1 MSKLFRLSISTA
13 EKAVFDADVLSVSV
27 PGASGFIGILADHA
41 PLVSTLT
48 PGPITLKDHTSTTQ
62 EIQVTSKGFLEVFEN
77 KVNILLDAVGE

>member
-1 MSKLFRLSISTA
+1 MPKLFRLSISTA

-27 PGASGFIGILADHA
+27 PGASGLIGILADHA

-48 PGPITLKDHTSTTQ
+48 PGPITFKDHMSTTQ